1 MEELVEYK
9 VNDSISVFTLGNFNS
24 FEAAEKKQNELIQ
37 SGIDEAF
44 GVNQDAIPD
53 VGVDLGVVG
62 FDVAKQQPKGVR
74 LDIEDVDVLQYGVE
88 LKEYRLR
95 IELDKLSKL
104 IAQHGVEM
112 KSTAGGLKIY
122 TIGAFKTYDEA
133 EALRQQVIRLGVKDP
148 GISARLNNQEIEL
161 DAAKEKEASMQGTE
175 AE

>member
-1 MEELVEYK
+1 
-9 VNDSISVFTLGNFNS
+9 
-24 FEAAEKKQNELIQ
+24 
-37 SGIDEAF
+37 
-44 GVNQDAIPD
+44 
-53 VGVDLGVVG
+53 
-62 FDVAKQQPKGVR
+62 
-74 LDIEDVDVLQYGVE
+74 
-88 LKEYRLR
+88 
-95 IELDKLSKL
+95 
-104 IAQHGVEM
+104 M